1 MLFLFPPLKIMTISF
16 DGIYVHVHRELQPV
30 RPSSVFV
37 RSLFNDVV
45 NKSDYIAL
53 DVAVVK
59 V

>member
-1 MLFLFPPLKIMTISF
+1 MTISF